1 MSTRRRFTEEFKL
14 EAVKQ
19 VVEREFGVRDV
30 AARLGTS
37 PHSLYAWIN
46 KYGIPAEQRLVQD
59 DQLAK
64 LKRLEAELR
73 RVTEERDIPKKGRR
87 VLCQGVRLK
96 YAFIK
101 KHQHEHAIRTMC
113 KVLRVHHSGYY
124 AWLKEPLSSRAYEN
138 QMIVGQIKQAW
149 LASGTIYGYR
159 KIHDDLQ
166 DLGIACGEQRVY
178 RLMKAQGLRSQT
190 GYKRK
195 PRHHTGKPHVAAPNH
210 LGQQFDVLEP
220 NETWVTD
227 ITYIRTH
234 EGWLYL
240 AVVLDLFSRQIVG
253 WSMQGQMDKE
263 LVVSALLMALW
274 KRKPKQTVMIHSDQ
288 GSQFSSYEWQA
299 FLKEHNLKQSMSRR
313 GNCHD
318 NAVVESFFQLLKR
331 ERIKRKT
338 YASRAKAREDIFD
351 YIEMFYNPVRR
362 HSYNNGLSR
371 VRFEEQYQAR
381 LGSV

>member
-1 MSTRRRFTEEFKL
+1 
-14 EAVKQ
+14 
-19 VVEREFGVRDV
+19 
-30 AARLGTS
+30 
-37 PHSLYAWIN
+37 
-46 KYGIPAEQRLVQD
+46 
-59 DQLAK
+59 
-64 LKRLEAELR
+64 
-73 RVTEERDIPKKGRR
+73 
-87 VLCQGVRLK
+87 
-96 YAFIK
+96 
-101 KHQHEHAIRTMC
+101 MC

-124 AWLKEPLSSRAYEN
+124 AWLKEPSSSRSREN

-149 LASGTIYGYR
+149 LASGAVYGYR

-178 RLMKAQGLRSQT
+178 RLMKAEGLKSQT
-190 GYKRK
+190 GYRK
-195 PRHHTGKPHVAAPNH
+195 PRHHGGKPHVIAPNH
-210 LGQQFDVLEP
+210 LAQQFDVLEP

-227 ITYIRTH
+227 ITHIRTH

-253 WSMQGQMDKE
+253 WSMQSQMDKE
-263 LVVSALLMALW
+263 LVISALLMAIW
-274 KRKPKQTVMIHSDQ
+274 RRKPQQTVMIHSDQ

-338 YASRAKAREDIFD
+338 YATRSKAREDIFD
-351 YIEMFYNPVRR
+351 YIEMFYNPVR
-362 HSYNNGLSR
+362 HHGYNNGLSP
-371 VRFEEQYQAR
+371 VRFEQQYQAR
-381 LGSV
+381 LARV